1 MQVGKVLKMQI
12 PRWYA
17 IYTHP
22 RSEKKVSAFLR
33 LQGVENF
40 LPLYSKVSRWKNG
53 VKAKID
59 LPLFPGYLFVR
70 VKFIDRL
77 IVLKAPSVAAIVSRG
92 SQPTALPD
100 QEVAVL
106 KARLSQVSA
115 EPHPFMCVGDKV
127 RVKSG
132 PLEGLEG
139 FLVHKKNQTRFVLSM
154 DLIMQAMSVEIDPC
168 DIEPISGEYCNSPG
182 REFHPNSSAQA

>member
-1 MQVGKVLKMQI
+1 MQI

-22 RSEKKVSAFLR
+22 RAEKKTSAYLG
-33 LQGVENF
+33 LQGIENF

-53 VKAKID
+53 VKANIN

-70 VKFIDRL
+70 AKFVDRL
-77 IVLKAPSVAAIVSRG
+77 NILRVPSVVLMVGRG
-92 SQPTALPD
+92 AQPTALPD

-106 KARLSQVSA
+106 KARLSQISA
-115 EPHPFMCVGDKV
+115 QPHPFMSIGDKV

-168 DIEPISGEYCNSPG
+168 DIELIPDEDRDHSPLKD
-182 REFHPNSSAQA
+182 FHARQ